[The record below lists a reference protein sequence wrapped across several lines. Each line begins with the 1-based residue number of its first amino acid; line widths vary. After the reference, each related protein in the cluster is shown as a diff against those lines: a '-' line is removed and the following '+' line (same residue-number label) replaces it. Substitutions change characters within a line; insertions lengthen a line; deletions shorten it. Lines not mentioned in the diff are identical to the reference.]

1 MRWMVAS
8 VVALILLLGVGGVA
22 IAHLRSGSVPMA
34 SVAKPST
41 CAQAYKLLALRPS
54 QITAAQSVC
63 LVQSLKFTGEL
74 TGAVAEA
81 YPVDT
86 NDAGPTTM
94 CTEPKRWDG
103 YPQALLAMVIGAKAY
118 RLRITPPGS
127 SEHQSL
133 VISNLTNVVELAEV
147 SDPSTDWSQAMGS
160 VILNSDGLT
169 GTIDADLLRDA
180 AGAQPLHVKGG
191 WACGAPQPL
200 PTFDA
205 SAPCAS
211 FYALNQLQAADVA
224 RMQASACNAQD
235 LSFSGD
241 INAHLGSAVTDTAT
255 TPRRPGYGGDNFCG
269 SVDGE
274 YGATLKFSLGDESF
288 LLDLDI
294 QNYSSVGPGQY
305 SAQTTGSSVGAV
317 LFLGHADADN
327 QGQFVTDDQV
337 FWLGRSGT
345 FTINPD
351 MKSGTLDAVLGGQLE
366 HAGST
371 VHISGSW
378 RCAA

>member
-1 MRWMVAS
+1 MRWTVAS
-8 VVALILLLGVGGVA
+8 AIALILLIGVAGVA
-22 IAHLRSGSVPMA
+22 IAHFRSGSVPVA

-41 CAQAYKLLALRPS
+41 CAQAYKLLGLRPS

-81 YPVDT
+81 YPVGASDT
-86 NDAGPTTM
+86 GPTSM
-94 CTEPKRWDG
+94 CTAPKRWDG

-133 VISNLTNVVELAEV
+133 VISNLAKVVELAEV
-147 SDPSTDWSQAMGS
+147 SDPSTDWSQATGS
-160 VILNSDGLT
+160 VTLNTDGIT

-180 AGAQPLHVKGG
+180 AGAQPVHVKGD

-211 FYALNQLQAADVA
+211 FYALNQLQPGDVA
-224 RMQASACNAQD
+224 RMKASACNAQD

-269 SVDGE
+269 SVDDE

-288 LLDLDI
+288 LLDLDT
-294 QNYSSVGPGQY
+294 QNYPSVGPGQY

-317 LFLGHADADN
+317 LFLGHADAGN

-351 MKSGTLDAVLGGQLE
+351 MKSGTLDAVLGGPLE

>member
-8 VVALILLLGVGGVA
+8 VIGLILLVGVGGVA
-22 IAHLRSGSVPMA
+22 LAHFRSGSVPVA
-34 SVAKPST
+34 SVSKPST

-54 QITAAQSVC
+54 QITAAQPVC
-63 LVQSLKFTGEL
+63 LVQSLKFSGEL

-86 NDAGPTTM
+86 NDVGPTSM

-103 YPQALLAMVIGAKAY
+103 YPQALLAMVVGAKAY
-118 RLRITPPGS
+118 RLRITAPGN

-133 VISNLTNVVELAEV
+133 VISNLANVVELAEV
-147 SDPSTDWSQAMGS
+147 GDPKADWNQATGT
-160 VILNSDGLT
+160 VTLNSDGIT
-169 GTIDADLLRDA
+169 GTIDADLLRDV
-180 AGAQPLHVKGG
+180 AGAQPLHVKGA

-200 PTFDA
+200 PTVDA

-211 FYALNQLQAADVA
+211 FYALNQLQPSDIA
-224 RMQASACNAQD
+224 RMKASACNTQD

-241 INAHLGSAVTDTAT
+241 IAIHLTSAVTDTT
-255 TPRRPGYGGDNFCG
+255 IPGRPGYQGDNFCG
-269 SVDGE
+269 AINDE
-274 YGATLKFSLGDESF
+274 YGATLKFSFADESF
-288 LLDLDI
+288 LLDLGI
-294 QNYSSVGPGQY
+294 QTYPSVGPGQY
-305 SAQTTGSSVGAV
+305 SAHENGSSIGVM
-317 LFLGHADADN
+317 LFLGQADASD
-327 QGQFVTDDQV
+327 QGRFVPDDQV

-351 MKSGTLDAVLGGQLE
+351 MKSGTLDAVLAGPLE

>member
-1 MRWMVAS
+1 MRWTVAS
-8 VVALILLLGVGGVA
+8 VIALILLLGVGGVA
-22 IAHLRSGSVPMA
+22 IAHLRSGSVPVA

-81 YPVDT
+81 YPVGT
-86 NDAGPTTM
+86 NDAGPTSM

-133 VISNLTNVVELAEV
+133 VISNLANVVELAEV
-147 SDPSTDWSQAMGS
+147 SDPSTSWSQATGT
-160 VILNSDGLT
+160 VTLNSDGIT
-169 GTIDADLLRDA
+169 GMIDADLLRDA
-180 AGAQPLHVKGG
+180 AGAQPLHVKGA

-211 FYALNQLQAADVA
+211 FYALNQLGAADVA
-224 RMQASACNAQD
+224 RMKASACHAQD

-241 INAHLGSAVTDTAT
+241 INAHLGSAATDTTT

-269 SVDGE
+269 SIDDE

-294 QNYSSVGPGQY
+294 QKYPSVGPGQY
-305 SAQTTGSSVGAV
+305 SAVTTGSSVGAV
-317 LFLGHADADN
+317 LFLGHADAGN

-351 MKSGTLDAVLGGQLE
+351 MKSGTLDAVLSGSLE
-366 HAGST
+366 HASST
-371 VHISGSW
+371 VHIAGSW